1 MGDGPEDGMLVVV
14 GGCHVMRVIELVS
27 KLGVR
32 HMVGQ
37 IVLHFV
43 SMVSMSVVAIRV
55 TIFVR

>member
-1 MGDGPEDGMLVVV
+1 MGDGPEDGVLVVV

-43 SMVSMSVVAIRV
+43 TKVSIVAIRV

>member
-1 MGDGPEDGMLVVV
+1 MGDGPEDGVLVVV

-43 SMVSMSVVAIRV
+43 TMVSVVAIRV

>member
-1 MGDGPEDGMLVVV
+1 MGDGPEDGVLVVV

-37 IVLHFV
+37 IILHFV
-43 SMVSMSVVAIRV
+43 TMVSVVAIRV